1 VRRWCL
7 SADRLVAAA
16 ICEKAKESNLTEA
29 LRQCGPLLREFHSSA
44 TSISARLPFCVGRLF
59 RRSNSAPSF
68 EPCRSS
74 IDWLRDLLLAEQRSF
89 GSRARAARRRRE
101 MAVRSALGA
110 SRGRIARQMLVE
122 SLLLSIASGSFGLA
136 GAYALIRLIL
146 AAAPGDV
153 PQLDDVHLDVRVLIF
168 TLAIVL
174 LDGVLFG
181 VLPAWQS
188 SKADP
193 HDAMRS
199 DSRSSTANPE
209 GTRLRRILI
218 SVEVGICTLCLIIG
232 ALLLQSFARVLTVQR
247 GFDVDDI
254 LTVDVGLPNT
264 RYPGAKRAAFLRS
277 TIERLEALPG
287 ITTVG
292 VSNLLPLSGGDGPGM
307 PLIVDGSPP
316 APTLERPT
324 ARIRMVNANYF
335 RTMSIPVRAGRVFQ
349 DDDLSRRVAVVSG
362 VTANRLW
369 PTERALGKQFHL
381 ISEDSPSFEV
391 VGIVGDARSASLT
404 SDPSLT
410 IYLPY
415 WQPNMNFVSRF
426 SFAMKTTDVAGTTR
440 LVRTVL
446 REQDPELPKRTAL

>member
-1 VRRWCL
+1 
-7 SADRLVAAA
+7 
-16 ICEKAKESNLTEA
+16 
-29 LRQCGPLLREFHSSA
+29 
-44 TSISARLPFCVGRLF
+44 
-59 RRSNSAPSF
+59 
-68 EPCRSS
+68 
-74 IDWLRDLLLAEQRSF
+74 
-89 GSRARAARRRRE
+89 
-101 MAVRSALGA
+101 
-110 SRGRIARQMLVE
+110 
-122 SLLLSIASGSFGLA
+122 
-136 GAYALIRLIL
+136 
-146 AAAPGDV
+146 
-153 PQLDDVHLDVRVLIF
+153 
-168 TLAIVL
+168 
-174 LDGVLFG
+174 
-181 VLPAWQS
+181 
-188 SKADP
+188 
-193 HDAMRS
+193 
-199 DSRSSTANPE
+199 
-209 GTRLRRILI
+209 
-218 SVEVGICTLCLIIG
+218 
-232 ALLLQSFARVLTVQR
+232 VLTVQR

-335 RTMSIPVRAGRVFQ
+335 RTMGIPVRAGRVFQ
-349 DDDLSRRVAVVSG
+349 DDDLSRHVAVVSG